1 MITAAT
7 GTPSSQAPFLL
18 PVNRHWC
25 SSSSP
30 RRLQARHTEAKFR
43 PGDGELREGQGSG
56 PPSGLCPLQ
65 TRGVSHS
72 ALEWRSLSP
81 RCATT
86 SGRLSLT
93 MGQGR
98 QGVCSGFSPV
108 LSLLHNSRASYGK
121 PAPASLRREQIP
133 RTQCP
138 VSRDISEAPGY
149 GLPQAQVSH
158 SLEEQTS
165 DSSRLKGFQEQRHF
179 VSESL
184 EVTA

>member
-7 GTPSSQAPFLL
+7 GTPSCQAPFLL

-30 RRLQARHTEAKFR
+30 RRLQSRHTEAKFR

-98 QGVCSGFSPV
+98 QGVCSGFSPL

-138 VSRDISEAPGY
+138 VSTETFQRHLGVDCPRHRCLTLWRSRQA
-149 GLPQAQVSH
+149 GLNH
-158 SLEEQTS
+158 
-165 DSSRLKGFQEQRHF
+165 SSRLKGFQEQRHF
-179 VSESL
+179 V
-184 EVTA
+184 